1 MEATP
6 LPEQPKIEDRP
17 ARPYVA
23 VAETVSMQQ
32 LPAAVDR
39 GFPEVF
45 GWLQANRLQPAGA
58 PFIRYVHVDMPSEL
72 SIELGVPIDGEAPV
86 DERVQ
91 QGLLPAGRY
100 AVLVHIGPYDGL
112 VGANAALQ
120 QWARARDIVW
130 AMDDGGRWR
139 ARVENYLTDPSQE
152 PDASKWQTELAY
164 LIADN

>member
-1 MEATP
+1 
-6 LPEQPKIEDRP
+6 
-17 ARPYVA
+17 
-23 VAETVSMQQ
+23 
-32 LPAAVDR
+32 
-39 GFPEVF
+39 
-45 GWLQANRLQPAGA
+45 
-58 PFIRYVHVDMPSEL
+58 MPSEL

-86 DERVQ
+86 DERVH

-112 VGANAALQ
+112 VGANGALQ